1 MPTAND
7 HRRATAERNAAAI
20 LDAAVRLLDRAEP
33 VTMVAVAAEAGLS
46 RPTVYAHYKSVSE
59 IVEAAV
65 ERTVVDSTAAFAAA
79 RPDEGPPAEALARMV
94 TASWQQL
101 AGFEGLVRR
110 AGEYVSEG
118 ARHRTHG
125 ALIAPLEALATRGRA
140 AGAFRTDVPVDWL
153 ITMYLALVHAAADH
167 ASVHDTS
174 RQDALALL
182 IQTIGE
188 LFSASR
194 GRSS

>member
-1 MPTAND
+1 MPTTTD
-7 HRRATAERNAAAI
+7 HRRATAERNAASI
-20 LDAAVRLLDRAEP
+20 LDAAERLLARAEP

-46 RPTVYAHYKSVSE
+46 RPTVYAHYKSVEE

-65 ERTVVDSTAAFAAA
+65 ERTVVASTAAFAAA
-79 RPDEGPPAEALARMV
+79 RPDEGPADEALGRMV
-94 TASWQQL
+94 TASWNQL
-101 AGFEGLVRR
+101 AGFEHLVRR

-125 ALIAPLEALATRGRA
+125 ALIAPLDALAERGRA
-140 AGAFRTDVPVDWL
+140 DGTFRTDVPGDWL

-167 ASVHDTS
+167 ASVHDTP
-174 RQDALALL
+174 REEALALL
-182 IQTIGE
+182 VTTVRE

-194 GRSS
+194 ARSS